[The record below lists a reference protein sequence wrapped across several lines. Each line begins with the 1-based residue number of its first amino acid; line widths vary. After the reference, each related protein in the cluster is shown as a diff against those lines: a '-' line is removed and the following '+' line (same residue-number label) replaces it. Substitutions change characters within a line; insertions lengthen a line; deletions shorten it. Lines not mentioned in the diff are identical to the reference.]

1 MNEGSVEDFLSLP
14 VFCVL
19 EKSIHKCDRIEA
31 DNIPQ
36 GASISLK
43 LLNGVLGQALKNL
56 MGLHIFPK
64 SFEPLGSVVT
74 VDEIETVVIDGE
86 VTILVDIGLIDLLL
100 LFLEDDL
107 ACNEDILVVNVIS
120 VEVIQFIFPSLA
132 FEIVGVGEQF
142 GDLGE
147 KGVEER

>member
-1 MNEGSVEDFLSLP
+1 MNEGSVEDILSLP

-19 EKSIHKCDRIEA
+19 EKCIHFCERIEA

-36 GASISLK
+36 GANVSFK
-43 LLNGVLGQALKNL
+43 LLNGVLGQALKNYT
-56 MGLHIFPK
+56 GRLHIRPK

-107 ACNEDILVVNVIS
+107 ACNEDIFVVNVIS
-120 VEVIQFIFPSLA
+120 VQAVQFIFPSLA
-132 FEIVGVGEQF
+132 FEIAGVSEQF

-147 KGVEER
+147 KGV

>member
-19 EKSIHKCDRIEA
+19 EKSIHKCDRI

-36 GASISLK
+36 GANVSLK

-56 MGLHIFPK
+56 MGLPISPE
-64 SFEPLGSVVT
+64 SFEPLGGVVA

-107 ACNEDILVVNVIS
+107 ACNEDI
-120 VEVIQFIFPSLA
+120 F
-132 FEIVGVGEQF
+132 
-142 GDLGE
+142 
-147 KGVEER
+147 

>member
-19 EKSIHKCDRIEA
+19 EKSIRFCDRIEA

-36 GASISLK
+36 GANVSLK

-56 MGLHIFPK
+56 MGLPISPE
-64 SFEPLGSVVT
+64 SFEPLGGVVA

-107 ACNEDILVVNVIS
+107 ACNEDI
-120 VEVIQFIFPSLA
+120 F
-132 FEIVGVGEQF
+132 
-142 GDLGE
+142 
-147 KGVEER
+147 